1 MAKIVV
7 LAGAS
12 DTDAVSAA
20 LEAASIEFDIVD
32 PTAANLLH
40 IVIGMVEDE
49 KPKEE
54 KKSKE
59 EKPAEEKPK
68 EEKPAEEP
76 ASEEVPESLGAVT
89 VDGEQVQAFANGL
102 GSSTLFAKAVS
113 LGAKTSY
120 SVNEGTFSFWP
131 ANAEKPVQRMVVEH
145 NNHRASVE
153 LVIKE
158 SKTSTS
164 YLSVGEDLADMFK
177 TK

>member
-20 LEAASIEFDIVD
+20 LEAASIEFEIVD

-54 KKSKE
+54 KPKE
-59 EKPAEEKPK
+59 EKPKEEKPK

-76 ASEEVPESLGAVT
+76 APEEVPESLGTVT
-89 VDGEQVQAFANGL
+89 VDGEQVQAFRNSL
-102 GSSTLFAKAVS
+102 STSTLFAKAVS

-153 LVIKE
+153 LIIKE

-164 YLSVGEDLADMFK
+164 YLSVGADLADMFK